1 MTNQQQTATNAR
13 EHAAKMAETG
23 THGLASG
30 DNRPDVAPLDEGL
43 ARLLGDL
50 STVQSDL
57 LGVLR
62 TKTDLLVARDVAGLQ
77 GLQSVEAELIERLRD
92 LQTRRE
98 ELLEQAHSQGLLGD
112 SLHEVACRM
121 PDPPRRRLKS
131 AVQAARSQSRLL
143 QHQSLAN
150 WVLAQ
155 RSLIHL
161 SQLLEIVATG
171 GRPRP
176 TYGDKQPLRASGA
189 LMDQAV

>member
-1 MTNQQQTATNAR
+1 MTNLQQTATHAR
-13 EHAAKMAETG
+13 EHASKRAESAAEV
-23 THGLASG
+23 LARDES
-30 DNRPDVAPLDEGL
+30 PLKAAPLDEGL
-43 ARLLGDL
+43 ALLLSDL
-50 STVQSDL
+50 STVQADL
-57 LGVLR
+57 LRVLR
-62 TKTDLLVARDVAGLQ
+62 CKTDLLVARDVAGLQ
-77 GLQSVEAELIERLRD
+77 ELQSAEAELIERLRD

-98 ELLEQAHSQGLLGD
+98 ELLEQAHSHGLLGE
-112 SLHEVACRM
+112 SLHEVASRM

-131 AVQAARSQSRLL
+131 AVEAARSQSRLL

-176 TYGDKQPLRASGA
+176 TYGDKQSLRASGA